1 MGERQPRVSADE
13 IIKVLKSLGFEKVD
27 QSGSHQKWKH
37 PLTGKQTIVAYH
49 SGEIIRPKT
58 FKKILEG
65 AGLTVDDFVTVKK
78 KYDRMNNLRSNLE
91 TS

>member
-1 MGERQPRVSADE
+1 MTLRQPRVTADE
-13 IIKVLKSLGFEKVD
+13 IIKVLRSIGFEKID

-49 SGEIIRPKT
+49 SGEIMRPKT

-65 AGLTVDDFVTVKK
+65 AGLSVDDFIRIRRK
-78 KYDRMNNLRSNLE
+78 S
-91 TS
+91 